1 MGSTVMRGPKISA
14 SRILVVDGCR
24 VTRASVRRLL
34 REIGISVVEEAEDG
48 AEAIDKLGYFPA
60 DVVICDLGMAPV
72 DGIAFTRAV
81 RNDKDSPNPFVPII
95 LMTGDAAKTQICAA
109 VTAGVNDFA
118 AKPVDKSKLRRQI
131 LANLSGPAVFV
142 REGGNLRPERRPAV
156 DLEAATR
163 GPARLGKLKV
173 LIVGDR
179 AVVRESIRGLLLDL
193 GVTDS
198 AQAIDGWQ
206 AIEIL
211 RDYPADL
218 VLCDLHMSPIN
229 GVDFTKKVRNSDDS
243 PNPYVPIIMVSGDAT
258 EETMASAAAAGA
270 NDFIAKPMTS
280 STLFNH
286 ISTILADP
294 PVFVREGR
302 GMRPER
308 CGPRAVS
315 SAV

>member
-1 MGSTVMRGPKISA
+1 MRGPKLTA
-14 SRILVVDGCR
+14 SRILVVDGCS
-24 VTRASVRRLL
+24 VVRAGVRGLL
-34 REIGISVVEEAEDG
+34 REMDISVVEEAENG

-60 DVVICDLGMAPV
+60 DLVICDLGMAPV
-72 DGIAFTRAV
+72 DGIAFTRSV

-95 LMTGDAAKTQICAA
+95 MMTGDGDKKQFSAA
-109 VTAGVNDFA
+109 VSAGVNDFA
-118 AKPVDKSKLRRQI
+118 AKPLDKSKLRRQI
-131 LANLSGPAVFV
+131 ITNLSGPAVFI
-142 REGGNLRPERRPAV
+142 REGGSLRPERRPAV
-156 DLEAATR
+156 NLEAATR
-163 GPARLGKLKV
+163 GPERLGNLKV
-173 LIVGDR
+173 LIVDDSA
-179 AVVRESIRGLLLDL
+179 AVRKLIRGMLLDL

-218 VLCDLHMSPIN
+218 VLCDQHMAPIN

-243 PNPYVPIIMVSGDAT
+243 RNPYVPIIMVSGDAT
-258 EETMASAAAAGA
+258 EETMASAAAAGV

-294 PVFVREGR
+294 PVFVREGT

-308 CGPRAVS
+308 CGPRALS
-315 SAV
+315 TAI